1 MKQRHPSLPSGL
13 AALAAL
19 YFLLSSPAHATATFN
34 CEAADRNIPKLMFEG
49 HMPYDNNQLLDFRG
63 EIEIEPG
70 RTIELGKQDVKKSY
84 WKKTMAFELK
94 KQTASGTIEIKIR
107 TGKSADDIEFPGT
120 YEVRAG
126 GKVFKGKAAC
136 AGG

>member
-1 MKQRHPSLPSGL
+1 MKKPVRAFLIFATASLFSV
-13 AALAAL
+13 
-19 YFLLSSPAHATATFN
+19 PAHATATFN
-34 CEAADRNIPKLMFEG
+34 CEAADQNIPKLIFEG

-63 EIEIEPG
+63 EIEVEPG
-70 RTIELGKQDVKKSY
+70 KTIALDKQDVKKAY
-84 WKKTMAFELK
+84 WKKTMAFEMK
-94 KQTASGTIEIKIR
+94 KQTASGAISITIK

-126 GKVFKGKAAC
+126 GKTFKGKAAC

>member
-1 MKQRHPSLPSGL
+1 MKKHRSPLPPSF

-19 YFLLSSPAHATATFN
+19 YILLPSPAHATATFN
-34 CEAADRNIPKLMFEG
+34 CEAADQNIPKLMFEG

-63 EIEIEPG
+63 EIELAPG
-70 RTIELGKQDVKKSY
+70 RAIELGKQDVKKAY

-94 KQTASGTIEIKIR
+94 KQTAAGTIEIKIR

-126 GKVFKGKAAC
+126 GKIIKGKAAC